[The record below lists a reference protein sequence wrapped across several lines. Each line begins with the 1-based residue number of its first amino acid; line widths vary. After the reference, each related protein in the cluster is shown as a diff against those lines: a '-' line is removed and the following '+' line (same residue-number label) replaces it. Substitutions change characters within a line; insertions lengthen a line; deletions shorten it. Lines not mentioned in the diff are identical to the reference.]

1 MVRPNLH
8 QVLTM
13 DPRNNYQEILDNFE
27 QFCDGFE
34 AGAAKRFSGQDDD
47 SRQPIDNAE
56 IQRQTPTV
64 VREIDGDGTEDLIT
78 GETSFDVPP
87 TSITGT
93 SEYS

>member
-1 MVRPNLH
+1 MTNE
-8 QVLTM
+8 
-13 DPRNNYQEILDNFE
+13 RNYYEKILNNFD
-27 QFCDGFE
+27 QFCDEFE
-34 AGAAKRFSGQDDD
+34 FAAAKRFSGQDDD

-78 GETSFDVPP
+78 RETSFDVPP